1 MEQLPCSIVHCI
13 QIRHVTVAAT
23 CCASCEA
30 SAGHVKKKFMGL
42 VSALQGWYWPYLGP
56 ANTMYVPGPLLKA
69 CNNEILLLE
78 VGTQKAADAK
88 ATGMQQST
96 IHGRTPFL
104 LTPSAGCAACINN
117 MVGITEV

>member
-1 MEQLPCSIVHCI
+1 MPCTIERCI
-13 QIRHVTVAAT
+13 QIRHITVAAT
-23 CCASCEA
+23 CCACCEA
-30 SAGHVKKKFMGL
+30 SAGHVKKKFKG
-42 VSALQGWYWPYLGP
+42 VVFALQGWYWPYLGP

-96 IHGRTPFL
+96 VHGHTPCL
-104 LTPSAGCAACINN
+104 LTTNAGCAACIDNI
-117 MVGITEV
+117 VGITEV